1 MQPLKIL
8 IVEDHRASL
17 ELMTEVFV
25 SLNAEVHPIGDSEK
39 ASALVNQEK
48 FDGIFLDLEMPKLN
62 GFDLARLIRTSPRN
76 KSTPIII
83 VTGRDERQTMK
94 ETFALGATF
103 FLQKPVDRQKL
114 SMLFRTVSGGMLQNR
129 RKYVRAPLNIDVT
142 CTVGSKTL
150 RGVSWNISQ
159 GGMQVEVG
167 GLQEKDAVQLSL
179 KLPSSGVAL
188 DVAGVVV
195 WANAM
200 RQGIQFTSERAPA
213 QHAIRQFIAD
223 NEDMD
228 EA

>member
-8 IVEDHRASL
+8 IVEDNRASL

-25 SLNAEVHPIGDSEK
+25 SLKAEVHPIGDSEK

-129 RKYVRAPLNIDVT
+129 RKYLRAPLNVNVACI
-142 CTVGSKTL
+142 VGSKTL

-179 KLPSSGVAL
+179 KIPSSGVAL

-200 RQGIQFTSERAPA
+200 RQGIQFTSESA
-213 QHAIRQFIAD
+213 QAQRAIRQFLAD

-228 EA
+228 WA